1 MKNPSFKEVNQSA
14 PVKDLKLESRFSDSN
29 TYTSPPCNAYLQKDD
44 PEDTAG
50 LVICVD
56 AQSAESGFSTLKN
69 S

>member
-1 MKNPSFKEVNQSA
+1 MKKPSFKEVNQSA